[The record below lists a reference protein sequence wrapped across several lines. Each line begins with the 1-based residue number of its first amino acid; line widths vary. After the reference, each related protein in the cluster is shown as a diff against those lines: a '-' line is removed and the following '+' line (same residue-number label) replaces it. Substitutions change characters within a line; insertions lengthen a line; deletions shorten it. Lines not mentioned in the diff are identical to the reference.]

1 MSVSTRLLIIPSLLL
16 LTACAPAAE
25 MPTFTRSGHTTDSLS
40 KVKQAVSDDRAVLLD
55 VREEQ
60 EWRAGHLKQAHLLP
74 LSVIRG
80 GRLSAD
86 QKKLLPKDR
95 PVYCHCR
102 SGGRVLTVAR
112 LLRSQGYDIRPLKSG
127 YAELVK
133 AGFAKAE

>member
-1 MSVSTRLLIIPSLLL
+1 MFVCPRLFFLPSLLI
-16 LTACAPAAE
+16 LTAVAPAAE

-40 KVKQAVSDDRAVLLD
+40 RVKKAVADDKAVLLD

-60 EWRAGHLKQAHLLP
+60 EWQAGHLKQAHLLP

-80 GRLSAD
+80 GRLSPE

-102 SGGRVLTVAR
+102 SGGRVLAVAR
-112 LLRSQGYDIRPLKSG
+112 LLRPQGYDIRPLKSG
-127 YAELVK
+127 YTELVK